1 MGIIVFFMI
10 GCISGFVLFKRAFL
24 HRSNEPFIPSY
35 KVSVIIPARNE
46 ERNLPF
52 LLDSLKK
59 QTLSPYEIIVV
70 DDFSSDKTA
79 EIARQYG
86 VKLVQN
92 TELPDGW
99 TGKNWAVWNGF
110 KKSTGDV
117 IVFLDAD
124 VRLAPCGLESL
135 LKSREECG
143 GVISVVPY
151 HYTEKLYERLSL
163 IPYIMGVF
171 AFTSPFEQK
180 NTHKSLY
187 GSCIVTT
194 REDYEKINGH
204 HSVRDEVMDDMT
216 LGKRFSQEG
225 IDVQNF
231 IGYGLVSF
239 RMYPNGIKS
248 EIQGFSKGAVLG
260 MVNLS
265 TPTVFLIALWAVGLL
280 ASGVMAPLLLV
291 FNHPWLLPFLL
302 GYIVY
307 TLQMFYF
314 IRYSGDYGIVMP
326 LLHFISFIFFI
337 LIMAYS
343 IYQVSFCGCVSWKG
357 RQIMVRSRKSL

>member
-1 MGIIVFFMI
+1 
-10 GCISGFVLFKRAFL
+10 
-24 HRSNEPFIPSY
+24 
-35 KVSVIIPARNE
+35 
-46 ERNLPF
+46 
-52 LLDSLKK
+52 
-59 QTLSPYEIIVV
+59 
-70 DDFSSDKTA
+70 
-79 EIARQYG
+79 
-86 VKLVQN
+86 
-92 TELPDGW
+92 
-99 TGKNWAVWNGF
+99 VWNGF

-204 HSVRDEVMDDMT
+204 H
-216 LGKRFSQEG
+216 
-225 IDVQNF
+225 VQNF

>member
-1 MGIIVFFMI
+1 MGIVMFFMI
-10 GCISGFVLFKRAFL
+10 GCISGFILFKRVHLKRNGVSFL
-24 HRSNEPFIPSY
+24 RNH

-46 ERNLPF
+46 EANLPF

-59 QTLSPYEIIVV
+59 QTLAPYEIIVV
-70 DDFSSDKTA
+70 DDFSTDKTG

-110 KKSTGDV
+110 KESTGDI

-124 VRLAPCGLESL
+124 VRLAPQALEFL
-135 LKSREECG
+135 LGSREKCG

-151 HYTEKLYERLSL
+151 HYTEKFYERLSL
-163 IPYIMGVF
+163 VPYIMGVF
-171 AFTSPFEQK
+171 SFTSPFERK
-180 NTHKSLY
+180 NTCKSLY

-194 REDYEKINGH
+194 REDYQRINGH
-204 HSVRDEVMDDMT
+204 QSVSGEVMDDMT
-216 LGKRFSQEG
+216 LGKRYSEAG
-225 IDVQNF
+225 INVENY
-231 IGYGLVSF
+231 IGYDLVSF
-239 RMYPNGIKS
+239 RMYPNGIKN

-265 TPTVFLIALWAVGLL
+265 TPTVLLIAFWAIGLL
-280 ASGVMAPLLLV
+280 ASGFMAPLLLV
-291 FNHPWLLPFLL
+291 IRHPLLLPFLL
-302 GYIVY
+302 GYIMY
-307 TLQMFYF
+307 TVQIIYF
-314 IRYSGDYGIVMP
+314 LKYTGKYGIIVP
-326 LLHFISFIFFI
+326 LFHIISFLFFI

-343 IYQVSFCGCVSWKG
+343 VYQVSFCGSVTWKG
-357 RQIMVRSRKSL
+357 RQIKVRGRESQ